1 MGIFFLELI
10 LPGIAALISF
20 FAVVLCR
27 RVKYPSPLVWGCIL
41 NKVVPVRVHLVLD
54 YNKEIDEEEPM
65 EGQLG
70 RRERRQ
76 QFLVNWGYLCGET
89 KNTTLFLQTLRFEK
103 LKIKDRKRGLKYD
116 PEETAIVALIDEA
129 TELRSKQVWW
139 QLILQLRSRLG
150 LKVDRSMFLTLLVY
164 YKNLEKDMVALARTE
179 GKWLEDM
186 LLERLGL
193 TEWRLIEGGHSDPDP
208 A

>member
-1 MGIFFLELI
+1 MSVLNLFAVLPTILI
-10 LPGIAALISF
+10 VIVI
-20 FAVVLCR
+20 FAVVLLKK
-27 RVKYPSPLVWGCIL
+27 VQYPSPLVWGCIL
-41 NKVVPVRVHLVLD
+41 NKVVPVRAHLVLD

-65 EGQLG
+65 EGRLG

-116 PEETAIVALIDEA
+116 PEETAIVGLIDEA

-164 YKNLEKDMVALARTE
+164 YKNLENDMVALARTE

-193 TEWRLIEGGHSDPDP
+193 TEWRLIEGGHSDPDL